1 MGIIIDTNKSEKE
14 IYSVISRQLE
24 YLIVPSDRIISNL
37 SNFTALLK
45 QAFKKISWVGFYI
58 SIEDKLFL
66 GPFQGNSACT
76 EIKIESGVCG
86 TSASTRETII
96 VDDVDSFPGHIA
108 CDSNSKSEIVIPI
121 IVNNNLWGVLDIDS
135 YEESS
140 FSDLDKNNLENFC
153 KLLTNKLELD
163 KFVLS

>member
-1 MGIIIDTNKSEKE
+1 MEITIDTNRSEKE
-14 IYSVISRQLE
+14 IYSEISRQLE
-24 YLIVPSDRIISNL
+24 FLIVPSDKIISNL

-45 QAFKKISWVGFYI
+45 QAFTKISWVGFYI
-58 SIEDKLFL
+58 CNNDKLFL
-66 GPFQGNSACT
+66 GPFQGSSACT
-76 EIKIESGVCG
+76 EITIGNGVCG

-96 VDDVDSFPGHIA
+96 VDDVDNFPGHIA

-121 IVNNNLWGVLDIDS
+121 IIDNNLWGVLDIDS
-135 YEESS
+135 PKKSS
-140 FSDLDKNNLENFC
+140 FSDLDKINLENFC